1 MIIHIEITENR
12 VNKKITG
19 KFNGLFE
26 IRFIDGSFLWI

>member
-1 MIIHIEITENR
+1 MIHIEISVGNR